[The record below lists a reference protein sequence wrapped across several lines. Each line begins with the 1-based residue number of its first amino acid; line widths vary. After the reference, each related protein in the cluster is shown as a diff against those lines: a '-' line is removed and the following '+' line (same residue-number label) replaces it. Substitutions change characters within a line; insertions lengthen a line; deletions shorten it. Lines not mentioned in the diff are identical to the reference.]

1 MANEENPIEMK
12 DEGANL
18 APFHPSKKRKKNKV
32 LIHDPA
38 DGYVEQLDKQTESL
52 SGTLISQQDFFSW
65 DISSHLLRRAVSL
78 PKVLSSGYEK
88 LVQGNMDVGGV
99 NNTISIGQ
107 ATIDIVNIDE

>member
-12 DEGANL
+12 DKGANL

-52 SGTLISQQDFFSW
+52 SARFLFMGHFLTPITK
-65 DISSHLLRRAVSL
+65 SSFLA
-78 PKVLSSGYEK
+78 
-88 LVQGNMDVGGV
+88 
-99 NNTISIGQ
+99 
-107 ATIDIVNIDE
+107 

>member
-1 MANEENPIEMK
+1 MASEENPIEMK

-52 SGTLISQQDFFSW
+52 SGDQFRNHTPN
-65 DISSHLLRRAVSL
+65 LLSL
-78 PKVLSSGYEK
+78 NWLPFNEK
-88 LVQGNMDVGGV
+88 LL
-99 NNTISIGQ
+99 TS
-107 ATIDIVNIDE
+107 